1 MLYELAFWLLVAGGG
16 PQAVRSEAGHRD
28 APPAQS
34 PADAQAL
41 AEAGAKLASERKLRD
56 ASILFEK
63 ALKLNPNDFVTR
75 RNLAATQWKLG
86 ELNTA
91 LQNLETVLK
100 AKPGDQQSL
109 LLLRNVTATQWELG
123 DLNAARR
130 NLESVLK
137 AKPGDR
143 PSILLLG
150 MVSEDLKN
158 YSRGATLL
166 SAVPDLVREH
176 SESVAALARCYYR
189 TGKPEQARSALQMM
203 EGPEAVF
210 LAGEVALDNADY
222 ETAERFWRSIES
234 SYPDRAALGYRL
246 GKASFLLSRIE
257 ESQHTIL
264 GLIESGIRSADLY
277 NLLAWCYE
285 RQDRLQDAVAA
296 MEKAIALE
304 PARESNYLDLGS
316 MLQAHQVWKVAL
328 EAARRAVAVAPR
340 SIEGYR
346 LKAFLETK
354 LYPNFDAARRTFD
367 EAIAHMPDS
376 PEPLRALAVAQWDY
390 GTPRDA
396 AATFEAGL
404 RRFPRNALLYQDYAR
419 MLLSPDG
426 GGGADAA
433 KALGVQLLETALRL
447 DESLPESHCELGK
460 IALDE
465 SRPSEALRHLG
476 RAAELDPNS
485 SRIHYLLG
493 RVYRLMG
500 RPEEVAREMKLSGK
514 LKQEEDNAAPGFRR
528 QL

>member
-1 MLYELAFWLLVAGGG
+1 MLHELAFWLLVAGGG
-16 PQAVRSEAGHRD
+16 PQAVRSEGGYQD
-28 APPAQS
+28 APAQS
-34 PADAQAL
+34 AADAQAL
-41 AEAGAKLASERKLRD
+41 AEAGAKLASEGNLRE
-56 ASILFEK
+56 AGILFEK

-75 RNLAATQWKLG
+75 RNLAATQWKFG
-86 ELNTA
+86 DLNA
-91 LQNLETVLK
+91 ARQNLEYVLK

-109 LLLRNVTATQWELG
+109 LLLRNVAAAQWELG

-130 NLESVLK
+130 NLECVLK
-137 AKPGDR
+137 GKPGDR

-150 MVSEDLKN
+150 MVSEDLKD
-158 YSRGATLL
+158 YSRGAALL

-189 TGKPEQARSALQMM
+189 VGKSEQARSELQMM
-203 EGPEAVF
+203 KGSEAVF
-210 LAGEVALDNADY
+210 LAGEVALDSGDY

-234 SYPDRAALGYRL
+234 SYSDRAALGYRL
-246 GKASFLLSRIE
+246 GKTRFLSGRIE

-264 GLIESGIRSADLY
+264 GLLESGIRSVDLY

-285 RQDRLQDAVAA
+285 RQDRLQDAVTA

-354 LYPNFDAARRTFD
+354 LYAHFDVARRTFD
-367 EAIAHMPDS
+367 EAIAKMPDS

-390 GTPRDA
+390 GTLRDA
-396 AATFEAGL
+396 AATFEDGL

-419 MLLSPDG
+419 MLLSPEG
-426 GGGADAA
+426 GGVDDAA
-433 KALGVQLLETALRL
+433 KGRAVRLLETALRL
-447 DESLPESHCELGK
+447 DESLPESHCEMGK

-465 SRPSEALRHLG
+465 SRPTEALHHLI

-493 RVYRLMG
+493 RVYRLIG